1 MTTYKVLFSEN
12 NVTLIGPFVAENH
25 LVQLTR
31 RDAPSTV
38 VQPGRYRIRASGTV
52 RQSFIL
58 RMSWMNTDITCQLK
72 ANDGVHWLLY
82 WSIEGDTIY
91 DGTTMTYNLRL
102 HTFQQTTSGVVP
114 SANCISGSVTG
125 VPSSLD
131 LFLVDTDQFPA
142 DEVVVLH
149 TCIVEQIV

>member
-12 NVTLIGPFVAENH
+12 NVTLLGPFVAENR

-31 RDAPSTV
+31 RTATPTV
-38 VQPGRYRIRASGTV
+38 VQPGRYRIRAAGTV

-58 RMSWMNTDITCQLK
+58 QMRWMSNDITCQLK

-91 DGTTMTYNLRL
+91 DGTSMTYNLRL
-102 HTFQQTTSGVVP
+102 HTFQQTSTGVVP
-114 SANCISGSVTG
+114 SANCISGSVAV
-125 VPSSLD
+125 VPTSLD
-131 LFLVDTDQFPA
+131 LFLVDTDQFPE

-149 TCIVEQIV
+149 TCIVEQVG